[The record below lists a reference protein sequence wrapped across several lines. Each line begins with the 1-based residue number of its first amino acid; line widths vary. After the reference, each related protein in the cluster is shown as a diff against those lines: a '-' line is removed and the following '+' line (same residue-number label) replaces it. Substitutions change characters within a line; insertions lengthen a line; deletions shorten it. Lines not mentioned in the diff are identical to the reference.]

1 MLRPHS
7 LPLVASLTLGVL
19 LQPRCSGND
28 EDAADTAADRLEGRR
43 NGSRDCRVRHRRLLG
58 SMLAGTLLLG
68 ACSPGFTDDERAH
81 VTGVC
86 LTAAPLHP
94 CHALVQVLEE
104 KGCTPEEAEGI
115 VIGLGKG
122 ESLSSM
128 NGKYP
133 YGG

>member
-19 LQPRCSGND
+19 LQPGCSGND

-43 NGSRDCRVRHRRLLG
+43 TASRSCRVRHRKFLG

-68 ACSPGFTDDERAH
+68 ACSPGYTDEDWAH
-81 VTGVC
+81 LTGVC
-86 LTAAPLHP
+86 RTVSTGVN
-94 CHALVQVLEE
+94 CFALVQVLEE

-122 ESLSSM
+122 ESLSSV

-133 YGG
+133 CGG